1 MNQLAGNRLKMWL
14 VVVGVFVLGCVTG
27 ASLDGVYRSLADGG
41 RHYGRRHD
49 GERGDFLEK
58 LRRDLNLNDT
68 QAAQVRAILDETRNE
83 YRKLREEARPRHDAM
98 RQNSRSLIR
107 AVLTPEQQLIFDAKV
122 AERDA
127 RHQERKR
134 SEP

>member
-14 VVVGVFVLGCVTG
+14 VVVGVFLLGGVTG
-27 ASLDGVYRSLADGG
+27 ASLDGVYRSQADGG
-41 RHYGRRHD
+41 RRHWGRRG
-49 GERGDFLEK
+49 GERDLLEK
-58 LRRDLNLNDT
+58 LRRELNLNDT

-83 YRKLREEARPRHDAM
+83 YRKLRDEARPRHDAM
-98 RQNSRSLIR
+98 RQNSRSRIR